1 MTRPAPQTR
10 RLRPKNAAETPHYNK
25 TMPDED
31 GIPTVEDLEQFRK
44 ELVSEL
50 ELTREEVR
58 KAFEA
63 AAEPIRTVLPELRAQ
78 IAFLEERVKA
88 LELHSLTNQWP
99 QPPVC

>member
-1 MTRPAPQTR
+1 
-10 RLRPKNAAETPHYNK
+10 
-25 TMPDED
+25 MPED
-31 GIPTVEDLEQFRK
+31 NGLPTVEDLEQFRK

-63 AAEPIRTVLPELRAQ
+63 AAEPIRTILPELRAQ

-88 LELHSLTNQWP
+88 LELNRLTDQWP